1 MTRENRNKILQCEII
16 ETRRE
21 WSLSDLCE
29 VCTVTSERVVQLV
42 DEGLVEPLGRDPDE
56 WRFSGR
62 SVRRVLVAERLSRD
76 LRLNA
81 AGAAL
86 VLATGLDRASMAGST
101 GRVSWEDESESV
113 GFFHMLVFSGCNRVG
128 PYF

>member
-1 MTRENRNKILQCEII
+1 MTKENRNTVLQCEII

-21 WSLSDLCE
+21 MSLSDLCK
-29 VCTVTSERVVQLV
+29 VCIVTSERIVQLV
-42 DEGLVEPLGRDPDE
+42 DEGLVEPDGREPAE

-62 SVRRVLVAERLSRD
+62 SVRRVVVAERLSRD

-86 VLATGLDRASMAGST
+86 VLDLLDEVKQLRQRLIRLEET
-101 GRVSWEDESESV
+101 DES
-113 GFFHMLVFSGCNRVG
+113 
-128 PYF
+128 

>member
-1 MTRENRNKILQCEII
+1 MTEQRRHNVLQSENI

-21 WSLSDLCE
+21 MSLTDLCE
-29 VCTVTSERVVQLV
+29 VCTVTTERVVQLV
-42 DEGLVEPLGRDPDE
+42 DEGLVEPVGREPAE

-62 SVRRVLVAERLSRD
+62 SVRRVVVAERLSRD

-86 VLATGLDRASMAGST
+86 VLELLDEVKLLRQ
-101 GRVSWEDESESV
+101 RLSWLEETDES
-113 GFFHMLVFSGCNRVG
+113 
-128 PYF
+128 

>member
-1 MTRENRNKILQCEII
+1 MTKENRNNVLQSEII

-21 WSLSDLCE
+21 VSLSDLCK

-42 DEGLVEPLGRDPDE
+42 DEGLVEPVGREPAQ

-62 SVRRVLVAERLSRD
+62 SVRRVVVAERLSRD

-86 VLATGLDRASMAGST
+86 VLDLLDEVKQLRQRLIRLEESD
-101 GRVSWEDESESV
+101 DE
-113 GFFHMLVFSGCNRVG
+113 
-128 PYF
+128 

>member
-1 MTRENRNKILQCEII
+1 MTRENRNNVLQSEII

-21 WSLSDLCE
+21 LSLSDLCE

-42 DEGLVEPLGRDPDE
+42 DEGLVEPDGRKPAE

-62 SVRRVLVAERLSRD
+62 SVRRVVVAERLSRD

-86 VLATGLDRASMAGST
+86 VLDLLDEVKQLRQRLIRLEET
-101 GRVSWEDESESV
+101 EES
-113 GFFHMLVFSGCNRVG
+113 
-128 PYF
+128 

>member
-1 MTRENRNKILQCEII
+1 MTKEIRNDVLQSEII

-21 WSLSDLCE
+21 MSLSDLCQ
-29 VCTVTSERVVQLV
+29 VCTVSSERVVQLV
-42 DEGLVEPLGRDPDE
+42 DEGLVEPVGREPAE

-62 SVRRVLVAERLSRD
+62 SIRRVVVAERLSRD

-86 VLATGLDRASMAGST
+86 VLDLLDEVKQLRQRLIRLEET
-101 GRVSWEDESESV
+101 DE
-113 GFFHMLVFSGCNRVG
+113 
-128 PYF
+128 Y

>member
-1 MTRENRNKILQCEII
+1 MTKENRNNVLQSEII

-21 WSLSDLCE
+21 MSLSDLCK
-29 VCTVTSERVVQLV
+29 VCTVTIERVVQLV
-42 DEGLVEPLGRDPDE
+42 DEGLVEPDGRKPAE

-62 SVRRVLVAERLSRD
+62 SVRQVVVAERLSRD

-86 VLATGLDRASMAGST
+86 VLDLLDEVKQLRQRLIRLEEA
-101 GRVSWEDESESV
+101 DES
-113 GFFHMLVFSGCNRVG
+113 
-128 PYF
+128 

>member
-1 MTRENRNKILQCEII
+1 MTKEDRINVLQSEII

-21 WSLSDLCE
+21 MSLSDLCE

-42 DEGLVEPLGRDPDE
+42 DEGLVDPVGREPAE

-62 SVRRVLVAERLSRD
+62 SVRRVVVAERLSRD

-86 VLATGLDRASMAGST
+86 VLDLLEEVKLLRQRLIRLEET
-101 GRVSWEDESESV
+101 DES
-113 GFFHMLVFSGCNRVG
+113 
-128 PYF
+128 

>member
-1 MTRENRNKILQCEII
+1 MSKENPSNVLQSEII

-21 WSLSDLCE
+21 LSLSDLCQ

-42 DEGLVEPLGRDPDE
+42 DEGLVEPVGREPAE

-62 SVRRVLVAERLSRD
+62 SIRRVVVAERLSRD

-86 VLATGLDRASMAGST
+86 VLDLLDEVKQLRQRLT
-101 GRVSWEDESESV
+101 RLEETDES
-113 GFFHMLVFSGCNRVG
+113 
-128 PYF
+128 

>member
-1 MTRENRNKILQCEII
+1 MTRENRNTILQCEII

-21 WSLSDLCE
+21 LSLSDLCR

-42 DEGLVEPLGRDPDE
+42 DEGLVEPLGRDPAE

-86 VLATGLDRASMAGST
+86 VLDLLDEVQQLRQRLIRLEGA
-101 GRVSWEDESESV
+101 DES
-113 GFFHMLVFSGCNRVG
+113 
-128 PYF
+128 

>member
-1 MTRENRNKILQCEII
+1 MGKRHPDDVLKCEII

-21 WSLSDLCE
+21 MSLSDLCR
-29 VCTVTSERVVQLV
+29 VCTVTTERVVQLV
-42 DEGLVEPLGRDPDE
+42 DEGLVEPVGREPGD
-56 WRFSGR
+56 WRFTGY

-86 VLATGLDRASMAGST
+86 VLDLLDEVKQLRQRLS
-101 GRVSWEDESESV
+101 RLEDADE
-113 GFFHMLVFSGCNRVG
+113 L
-128 PYF
+128 

>member
-1 MTRENRNKILQCEII
+1 MASENRKNVLQCEII

-21 WSLSDLCE
+21 LSLSDLCE

-42 DEGLVEPLGRDPDE
+42 DEGLVEPVGRYPAE

-86 VLATGLDRASMAGST
+86 VVDLLDEVKRLRQRLIRLEEA
-101 GRVSWEDESESV
+101 DES
-113 GFFHMLVFSGCNRVG
+113 
-128 PYF
+128 

>member
-1 MTRENRNKILQCEII
+1 MTKENRDIVLQSEII
-16 ETRRE
+16 ETRRAM
-21 WSLSDLCE
+21 SLSDLCR

-42 DEGLVEPLGRDPDE
+42 DEGLVDPDGRKPAE

-62 SVRRVLVAERLSRD
+62 SVRRVVVAERLSRD

-86 VLATGLDRASMAGST
+86 VLDLLDEVKQLRQ
-101 GRVSWEDESESV
+101 RLIRLDETDE
-113 GFFHMLVFSGCNRVG
+113 F
-128 PYF
+128 